1 MDKQKDIL
9 NAALKLFTEFG
20 FHGTPTSKIAQEAG
34 VANGTLFHYFK
45 TKDEL
50 IVALYVDIKKQLGF
64 CVSQDIQ
71 AEDSIKE
78 TARKYY
84 VAALHWGIDNETEFR
99 YIQQFLSS
107 PYVSMIPAEL
117 VEQSLAMINMI
128 KEGIKQ
134 KLIKVTPAE
143 YVMSII
149 SSHLYGVNQ
158 YINSQKLSTTKQKQ
172 LINESFELV
181 WKMVT

>member
-50 IVALYVDIKKQLGF
+50 IVALYVDIKKRLGF

-71 AEDSIKE
+71 QDDNIYEQAK
-78 TARKYY
+78 KYY
-84 VAALHWGIDNETEFR
+84 IAAVHWGIDNETEFR
-99 YIQQFLSS
+99 YVQQFLSS
-107 PYVSMIPAEL
+107 PYVAMIPADIQ
-117 VEQSLAMINMI
+117 EQSLATLELIKKGI
-128 KEGIKQ
+128 KE

-158 YINSQKLSTTKQKQ
+158 YINTQQMSTAKQKQ

-181 WKMVT
+181 WKMIT